1 MEYGGAGLP
10 VEIGEP
16 SLWKM
21 DLRHLRYFL
30 AVAEEKNI
38 SAAARTL
45 NLTQPA
51 LSRQI
56 KALEDELGWKLIVR
70 GARSISLTREG
81 EVVSREGRKILHEVE
96 AGLERMRQAVG
107 GAELRV
113 GFAPSLAREFLG
125 IALDRFSQ
133 LHPNARVSL
142 FDRTSLE
149 MERGIAEGELDVII
163 GARNDSASGVTWE
176 SLRQDEWRVLL
187 PARHELAAEDV
198 IDASMLDG
206 ERVVLF
212 SKDDYPEYWKSVTRY
227 FKEQGINAK
236 VAGEFDG
243 VTSLVAAVEGG
254 MGLAL
259 LAAASQT
266 GDTALTV
273 ARRLKPDPGIMC
285 IAAGLPAESEVSAMS
300 RLFVGE
306 LKEASL
312 MSRQAR

>member
-1 MEYGGAGLP
+1 
-10 VEIGEP
+10 
-16 SLWKM
+16 
-21 DLRHLRYFL
+21 
-30 AVAEEKNI
+30 VAEEKNI

-45 NLTQPA
+45 NLTQPD

-56 KALEDELGWKLIVR
+56 KALEDELGWKLIER

-81 EVVSREGRKILHEVE
+81 EVVVREGRTILQEVE
-96 AGLERMRQAVG
+96 AGLERMRQAVSG
-107 GAELRV
+107 VELRV

-125 IALDRFSQ
+125 IALDRFAQ

-163 GARNDSASGVTWE
+163 AARNESARGLRWE

-187 PARHELAAEDV
+187 PARHALAAKEV
-198 IDASMLDG
+198 IDARLLDG
-206 ERVVLF
+206 ERIVLF
-212 SKDDYPEYWKSVTRY
+212 SKEEYPEYWKTVTRF
-227 FKEQGINAK
+227 FKEQGVNAK

-259 LAAASQT
+259 LSAASHP
-266 GDTALTV
+266 GDANLTV
-273 ARRLKPDPGIMC
+273 ARKLEPDPGIMC
-285 IAAGLPAESEVSAMS
+285 VAAGLPAESEVPAEAG
-300 RLFVGE
+300 RRAGGARRRFGGGGIPGVRVRGTGVGRRGRVRE
-306 LKEASL
+306 G
-312 MSRQAR
+312 